1 MAGAS
6 VRVLSVTQLNEYVG
20 GMLAHDPLLRNLR
33 LTGEVSNFRVTASGH
48 AYFALKD
55 EQSLIRCVMFR
66 SDLSRVN
73 RLPEDGS
80 AVIVGGYVSLYA
92 RDGQYQFYV
101 RTLELAGAGEL
112 FLRFERTKKRLEA
125 LGWFDPAIKKP
136 LPKLPTTVGVVTSAT
151 GAVLHDILNVAK
163 RRFPGYDILLAP
175 AAVQGSEAP
184 MELAAAIAAL
194 DAIDVVSVII
204 VARGGGSME
213 DLWAFNDEIVV
224 EAIFHCKKPV
234 VSAVGH
240 ETDFTIADFVA
251 DVRAPTP
258 SAAAELV
265 WPMLSERL
273 DELYTLMFRMERAVH
288 RTIVQQ
294 RAALAEAYSALLPND
309 PIRAVERD
317 LQTLDNLAARMI
329 AAVKGRQKLLWSGLS
344 ECSARLDAASPL
356 STLKRGYAY
365 VERAGKGVVSVTELS
380 AGTEIALTFADGRA
394 NATVTGLETRKEE
407 RE

>member
-1 MAGAS
+1 MAGIS
-6 VRVLSVTQLNEYVG
+6 VRVLSVTQLNDYVG
-20 GMLAHDPLLRNLR
+20 GMLSHDPLLRNVR
-33 LTGEVSNFRVTASGH
+33 LSGEVSNFRVTASGH

-55 EQSLIRCVMFR
+55 EQSLIRCVMFKG
-66 SDLSRVN
+66 DLSGVAS
-73 RLPEDGS
+73 LPKDGA
-80 AVIVGGYVSLYA
+80 AVVAGGYVSLYS
-92 RDGQYQFYV
+92 RDGQYQFYAK
-101 RTLELAGAGEL
+101 TLELAGAGEL

-125 LGWFDPAIKKP
+125 LGWFDPSAKKA
-136 LPKLPTTVGVVTSAT
+136 LPRVPQTVGVVTSAT
-151 GAVLHDILNVAK
+151 GAVLHDIYNVAK
-163 RRFPGYDILLAP
+163 RRFPGCDILLAP

-184 MELAAAIAAL
+184 AELAAAIAAL
-194 DAIDVVSVII
+194 DSIAGVSVII

-213 DLWAFNDEIVV
+213 DLQAFNDEAVAA
-224 EAIFHCKKPV
+224 AIHHCKTPV

-273 DELYTLMFRMERAVH
+273 DELFTLVFRMERAVAGALA
-288 RTIVQQ
+288 QK
-294 RAALAEAYSALLPND
+294 RAALSDAYSALLPND

-329 AAVKGRQKLLWSGLS
+329 AAVKSKERLRRS
-344 ECSARLDAASPL
+344 ELAECAARLDAASPL

-365 VERAGKGVVSVTELS
+365 VESGGRVVVSAAELS
-380 AGTEIALTFADGRA
+380 PGTDISLTFADGRTA
-394 NATVTGLETRKEE
+394 ARVTAPGPEQEE
-407 RE
+407 RR

>member
-1 MAGAS
+1 MAGTS
-6 VRVLSVTQLNEYVG
+6 VRVLTVTQLNDYVG
-20 GMLAHDPLLRNLR
+20 GMLSHDPLLRNIR
-33 LTGEVSNFRVTASGH
+33 LSGEVSNFRVTASGH

-66 SDLSRVN
+66 GDLLGAAS
-73 RLPEDGS
+73 LPEDGA
-80 AVIVGGYVSLYA
+80 AVVAGGCVSLYS

-101 RTLELAGAGEL
+101 KTMELAGAGEL

-125 LGWFDPAIKKP
+125 LGWFDPAAKKA
-136 LPKLPTTVGVVTSAT
+136 LPRVPQTVGVVTSAT
-151 GAVLHDILNVAK
+151 GAVLHDIHNVAK
-163 RRFPGYDILLAP
+163 RRFPGCDILLAP

-184 MELAAAIAAL
+184 AELAAAIAAL
-194 DAIDVVSVII
+194 DSIGVSVII
-204 VARGGGSME
+204 VARGGGSIE
-213 DLWAFNDEIVV
+213 DLQAFNDETVAA
-224 EAIFHCKKPV
+224 AIHHCKAPV

-273 DELYTLMFRMERAVH
+273 DELFTPIFRMERAV
-288 RTIVQQ
+288 
-294 RAALAEAYSALLPND
+294 AGALAQKRSALSEAYSALLPNH
-309 PIRAVERD
+309 PIRGVERD

-329 AAVKGRQKLLWSGLS
+329 AAVKNQEKFFRSALA
-344 ECSARLDAASPL
+344 ECAARLDAASPL

-365 VERAGKGVVSVTELS
+365 IESGGRVVVFAAELS
-380 AGTEIALTFADGRA
+380 PGTEISLTFADGRA
-394 NATVTGLETRKEE
+394 AARVTALEPKQEE
-407 RE
+407 RR